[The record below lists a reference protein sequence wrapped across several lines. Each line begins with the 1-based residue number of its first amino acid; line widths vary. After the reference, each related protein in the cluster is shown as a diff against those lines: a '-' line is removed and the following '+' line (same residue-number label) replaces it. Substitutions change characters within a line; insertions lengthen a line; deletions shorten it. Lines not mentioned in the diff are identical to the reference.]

1 MAGGC
6 RRCINLIAGARSP
19 PSTRYRD
26 KAVIWHLCKGW
37 AALLSERYQEAVEFT
52 TEAVEAN
59 PEFPDVY
66 AVLAAAHGHLGNAA
80 AASESLAEFLRRTP
94 ALTAADERLNRP
106 FECRRLAG
114 STRTLSG
121 RPALRGS
128 ISRIFE

>member
-59 PEFPDVY
+59 PEFPDVH
-66 AVLAAAHGHLGNAA
+66 AVLAAAHGHLGNIP
-80 AASESLAEFLRRTP
+80 AASRALAGFLRRSP
-94 ALTAADERLNRP
+94 ALTATDERLNRP
-106 FECRRLAG
+106 FGTAAQRECFLKGLRKAG
-114 STRTLSG
+114 L
-121 RPALRGS
+121 P
-128 ISRIFE
+128 EE